1 MCVFCF
7 LIVDIEVIKETVI
20 EVSSVEVSTNGNL
33 GVDVVIGIC
42 EVATNLLSINIQLQD
57 IGASYQSNMVP
68 SICKYSATRNQ
79 LSRAIVNSDRRSIE
93 DNTKTLSCTQTTHI
107 YQRLCA
113 RHCSWIP
120 PTFNGEVVCCTKCI
134 VIRICCNQI
143 SCLRNLD

>member
-20 EVSSVEVSTNGNL
+20 EVSSVEVSTNSNL

-57 IGASYQSNMVP
+57 IGASHQSDMVP
-68 SICKYSATRNQ
+68 STCKYGATRDQ
-79 LSRAIVNSDRRSIE
+79 LSRAIVYSDSRSIE

-107 YQRLCA
+107 YQCLCA
-113 RHCSWIP
+113 RYCSWIP
-120 PTFNGEVVCCTKCI
+120 PTFNGEVV
-134 VIRICCNQI
+134 
-143 SCLRNLD
+143 